1 MIASISNAGSGNA
14 AASAPK
20 ASSRPANSFVDVLDS
35 LVEAPAT
42 ASTSSTAPASAG
54 NSVDAVAGKQ
64 NQTQPAL
71 GAATAPAKPESQDT
85 KHAAPAPNVKSHEVS
100 DNVEPGAA
108 ASTACSD
115 THAADVADEKPGEED
130 HDNDGDDGA
139 NSPILLSLISAAI
152 PVAVPPANLRLQ
164 GASSRVESA
173 AASPVDSIQL
183 PGSQLPGSQLQGSVL
198 PAPAPQLSVAADAHA
213 PSVAATATQYSAP
226 GAAGQAINAEQT
238 PTSEQPAAPGQEP
251 ADQIAAEVDAA
262 QAVVEHG
269 ELPQT
274 ADPQQQVQADSSLNG
289 IPRQPEIQTPQAT
302 VQAVTSTPTVSNN
315 VAASQVRAVEDGT
328 TQAQPVVPDGGTM
341 AAQIKAQASRAELTN
356 SSTSGSKERAS
367 AASDG
372 NEPEREVK
380 STAASVSADP
390 NPDAQI
396 HTKQSGESVVRQDV
410 LSQHAE
416 VQQEN
421 HSRSEK
427 PLSAA
432 STETASAG
440 NSAASAA
447 SKSNLLNSS
456 RLMQRISQSELRV
469 GIPSDF
475 GDIAVRTAMNRHQLS
490 AEISVQH
497 AGLRD
502 AIVAEMPSL
511 QARLSEQHIPLADVS
526 VTANAGD
533 GSNAGTNSFQQW
545 SHNGQQG
552 AKSSSSPAGEG
563 SNDRD
568 SAASVDVLERGAG
581 LDIRI

>member
-20 ASSRPANSFVDVLDS
+20 ASSRPANSFIDVLDS

-42 ASTSSTAPASAG
+42 ASTSSTAPTSAG
-54 NSVDAVAGKQ
+54 KSVDVVAGKQ
-64 NQTQPAL
+64 SQTRPAL
-71 GAATAPAKPESQDT
+71 GAETAPAKPESQDT

-100 DNVEPGAA
+100 ENVEPGAA

-183 PGSQLPGSQLQGSVL
+183 PGSQLQGSVL

-213 PSVAATATQYSAP
+213 PSVAATATQNSAP

-356 SSTSGSKERAS
+356 SSTSGSK
-367 AASDG
+367 
-372 NEPEREVK
+372 
-380 STAASVSADP
+380 
-390 NPDAQI
+390 
-396 HTKQSGESVVRQDV
+396 
-410 LSQHAE
+410 
-416 VQQEN
+416 
-421 HSRSEK
+421 
-427 PLSAA
+427 
-432 STETASAG
+432 
-440 NSAASAA
+440 
-447 SKSNLLNSS
+447 
-456 RLMQRISQSELRV
+456 
-469 GIPSDF
+469 
-475 GDIAVRTAMNRHQLS
+475 
-490 AEISVQH
+490 
-497 AGLRD
+497 
-502 AIVAEMPSL
+502 
-511 QARLSEQHIPLADVS
+511 
-526 VTANAGD
+526 
-533 GSNAGTNSFQQW
+533 
-545 SHNGQQG
+545 
-552 AKSSSSPAGEG
+552 
-563 SNDRD
+563 
-568 SAASVDVLERGAG
+568 
-581 LDIRI
+581 